1 MDKYERDY
9 SCSFFETTYQT
20 KFRRR
25 KVLEIT
31 NSTKHDN
38 ILEIGCGLVNILA
51 ARNRESGNLEIGV
64 PVLGNRL
71 FCMKMST

>member
-1 MDKYERDY
+1 MKGIILVL
-9 SCSFFETTYQT
+9 FLKQHIKT

-38 ILEIGCGLVNILA
+38 ILEIGCGLD
-51 ARNRESGNLEIGV
+51 SIGKYIDNYEKIYIV
-64 PVLGNRL
+64 EPIQR
-71 FCMKMST
+71 F